1 MSRRMVPSV
10 RMAGV
15 TLAQNAAAI
24 EAALARGEEYK
35 ALVLKGNEMLPPAD
49 FARRLGV
56 LRETVHAWRKS
67 GAVLSL
73 PDRGLDEY

>member
-35 ALVLKGNEMLPPAD
+35 AL
-49 FARRLGV
+49 
-56 LRETVHAWRKS
+56 AWKIHWGWR
-67 GAVLSL
+67 A
-73 PDRGLDEY
+73 